1 MACINPNTPE
11 FKKALKETNGNP
23 LLAELAVE
31 GKYSVTGRSID
42 GWTEEKL
49 MERWLED
56 EKEREYYRNK
66 DEIRAQIYND
76 TGISSEELAYKLL
89 EAEAEDREEEEIYR
103 QKIEREAP
111 ALAAALKRI
120 RAEEND
126 TGLTKEELEEKLMEA
141 AMEDEEERAYQ
152 RWKDKVWEQRNVAN
166 DTGLTK
172 EELEDKLMEVR
183 AEEEEEAEYY
193 RLKAEIELPIL
204 RQVKKRLGLFGTFDE
219 SSEQLR
225 KQQEE
230 DERREDEED
239 NNCTDSPF
247 LD

>member
-126 TGLTKEELEEKLMEA
+126 TGLTKEELE
-141 AMEDEEERAYQ
+141 
-152 RWKDKVWEQRNVAN
+152 
-166 DTGLTK
+166 
-172 EELEDKLMEVR
+172 DKLMEVR